1 MMRGAHIIWW
11 QLSFLE
17 SSSHGIEHQIGQYT
31 SLVDQS
37 TVDSTINHL
46 LKFTRI
52 GFKSN
57 LPRRRHCILLDHF
70 AAPIYTEGPQALL
83 LVILHGFSNSLLL
96 LILEIGFHHGDD
108 VVLIKLSSQHVDLDL
123 EFVPPGVP
131 KDVLMQKL
139 ICKHKGLIPDLNVKA
154 CQPI

>member
-1 MMRGAHIIWW
+1 MRLRINS
-11 QLSFLE
+11 LLRS
-17 SSSHGIEHQIGQYT
+17 QIST
-31 SLVDQS
+31 QS

-57 LPRRRHCILLDHF
+57 LPRRWQCILLDHF
-70 AAPIYTEGPQALL
+70 AAPVYAEGPQALL

-96 LILEIGFHHGDD
+96 LILEIGFRHGDD
-108 VVLIKLSSQHVDLDL
+108 VLLIKLSSRHVDLGL
-123 EFVPPGVP
+123 ESVPPGVP